1 MDQQNRKKPFPG
13 SAVRVIAWDGLVRAT
28 AKAITAGLILVFNK
42 TVKTVLF
49 GCCFSSQRRS
59 RKKRK
64 SIHFSPPPAACE
76 GFAG

>member
-1 MDQQNRKKPFPG
+1 MYFSFFKLKKWG
-13 SAVRVIAWDGLVRAT
+13 KKTAETRRHNCAVLPSIKRL
-28 AKAITAGLILVFNK
+28 
-42 TVKTVLF
+42 KTVLF